1 MEFISQQPPMLL
13 ALLGSIGLFNLI
25 GLTIALVEELRGN
38 HIGHWS

>member
-1 MEFISQQPPMLL
+1 MEFIAQQPPSLI
-13 ALLGSIGLFNLI
+13 ALMITIGAFNLI